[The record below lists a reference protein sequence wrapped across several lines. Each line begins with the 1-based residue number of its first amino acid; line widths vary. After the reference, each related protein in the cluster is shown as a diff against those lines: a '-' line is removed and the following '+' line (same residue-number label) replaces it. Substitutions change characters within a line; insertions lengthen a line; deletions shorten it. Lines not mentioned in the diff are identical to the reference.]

1 VLATQAEHPYDI
13 AAAVL
18 EACRR
23 TWLECLKEAPH
34 FSNVV
39 TAALIVLYELNEIR
53 IIQPDGDAADD
64 VGGLKAIPLSPDH
77 APTGLLIAQCC
88 AWLLIRHCGRP
99 LNRCIL
105 SRLPMTKRPNT
116 PFDLGFESGREVS
129 LFAWCT
135 VSIAQTCSEI
145 NTLQR
150 RHALVGGTHTNDVGE
165 LAGGCGWPALVL
177 LQK

>member
-64 VGGLKAIPLSPDH
+64 IGSLEAVPLSPDDT
-77 APTGLLIAQCC
+77 PTGLPVVQPC
-88 AWLLIRHCGRP
+88 
-99 LNRCIL
+99 
-105 SRLPMTKRPNT
+105 
-116 PFDLGFESGREVS
+116 V
-129 LFAWCT
+129 
-135 VSIAQTCSEI
+135 
-145 NTLQR
+145 
-150 RHALVGGTHTNDVGE
+150 
-165 LAGGCGWPALVL
+165 
-177 LQK
+177 